1 MGQPVASSSR
11 TPIYEQ
17 PNPLAE
23 HPQER
28 LSPFSNPSHLTLSQV
43 PNQGELAVILGQ
55 IILTT
60 LKTPFSPLRIH
71 FPPTMTQRL
80 PNVRLPT
87 LHCLC
92 RFLRLSCYS
101 S

>member
-17 PNPLAE
+17 PNLLAE
-23 HPQER
+23 HPQEK
-28 LSPFSNPSHLTLSQV
+28 LSPLSNPSYLAHSQV
-43 PNQGELAVILGQ
+43 HNRGKLAVILGQ

-60 LKTPFSPLRIH
+60 LKTPFSPLWLH
-71 FPPTMTQRL
+71 FPPTTTQRL

-87 LHCLC
+87 FPCLC
-92 RFLRLSCYS
+92 LSL
-101 S
+101 